1 MTDPTLAH
9 QTNDALAYNFP
20 VSGNGWNSG
29 DLTTMAGGTGWHM
42 TVDDVL
48 KVMGTFRR
56 AGTIMS
62 PAQAQTMLEDS
73 FGIDFITQTQ
83 LGTFYAKVGG
93 WGAATAKFEQVRAV
107 LPSPRTWSWWCSSTL
122 PSARRTQSPCSRS
135 SPTRTPAT
143 SSSSPPSLASRSA
156 SVSRRRP
163 NNHSP
168 P

>member
-1 MTDPTLAH
+1 
-9 QTNDALAYNFP
+9 

-62 PAQAQTMLEDS
+62 PAQAQTMLENS
-73 FGIDFITQTQ
+73 FGIDWITPTQ

-93 WGAATAKFEQVRAV
+93 WGAATAKFEQGVLFYLPQNMELVVLVNSPIGPPYPESLFAV
-107 LPSPRTWSWWCSSTL
+107 VSY
-122 PSARRTQSPCSRS
+122 AY
-135 SPTRTPAT
+135 T
-143 SSSSPPSLASRSA
+143 SNIVLVPPINR
-156 SVSRRRP
+156 
-163 NNHSP
+163 
-168 P
+168 